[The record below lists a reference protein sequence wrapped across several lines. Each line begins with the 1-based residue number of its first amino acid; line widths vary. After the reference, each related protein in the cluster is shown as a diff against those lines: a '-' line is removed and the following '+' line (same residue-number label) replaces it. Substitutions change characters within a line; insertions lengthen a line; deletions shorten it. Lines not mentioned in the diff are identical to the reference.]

1 MNLSAARFFSPIVEV
16 QLPDLGEGTKEATVK
31 EWYVKPGA
39 MVTEFDDLVEVFTD
53 KLVAKIPSTCDG
65 VVQSLDVE
73 VDDVCLVGHSLLR
86 IQVADGASMPEP
98 ELAQESTNAA
108 ETPVEQATGPA
119 ATDTRQPQS
128 GPGKYLRSNEH
139 LAY

>member
-39 MVTEFDDLVEVFTD
+39 AVSEFDDLVEVFTD

-65 VVQSLDVE
+65 IVQSLDVE

-86 IQVADGASMPEP
+86 NEVADGAAVPGSFATSSPP
-98 ELAQESTNAA
+98 NASRPLTSASKPSLCSAGSWRTSTW
-108 ETPVEQATGPA
+108 
-119 ATDTRQPQS
+119 
-128 GPGKYLRSNEH
+128 
-139 LAY
+139 